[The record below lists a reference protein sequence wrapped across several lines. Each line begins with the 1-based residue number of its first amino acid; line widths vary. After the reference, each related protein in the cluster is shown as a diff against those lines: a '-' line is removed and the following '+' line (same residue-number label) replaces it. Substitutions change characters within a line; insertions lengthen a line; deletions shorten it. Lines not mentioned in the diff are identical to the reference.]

1 MFLPTMPNSPRTLH
15 RLIVVRA
22 IVASAMLGGCVEA
35 TAYEQATSAAE
46 VQAEARRR
54 LSAEYA
60 GQKAELTRLRA
71 EQQRLQA
78 ENQRLA
84 ALLAE
89 REGTIDQ
96 AQLDLVLAT
105 QEKHQEATLVQQLR
119 GDLARVGSDLDVF
132 ADEKAGLGAEL
143 TAARAE
149 NAKLAA
155 RLAEAEAASQA
166 ETAAAPNEVAGE
178 QPVPRGGATSDETE
192 AAAEPAPPPLSPAD
206 ED

>member
-78 ENQRLA
+78 ENQRLTT
-84 ALLAE
+84 LLAE

-143 TAARAE
+143 TAVRAE
-149 NAKLAA
+149 NARLAA
-155 RLAEAEAASQA
+155 RLAEAEAASKASAA
-166 ETAAAPNEVAGE
+166 EPNEDAGAE
-178 QPVPRGGATSDETE
+178 AVPSAGANSDEAE
-192 AAAEPAPPPLSPAD
+192 ATAEPAPPSLSPDD